1 MIDSSI
7 AFLDSGIGGLPYL
20 DWIRNRRPD
29 IPVSYLAD
37 TDNFP
42 YGDLEPEEVRTAV
55 LQSVDRLLQSGTP
68 RLLVIACNTA
78 SVTALEE
85 IRAITPC
92 PVVGTVP
99 AVKPAASLP
108 SRRPIGVLATSGTVD
123 SPYLSQLIKAF
134 SNGLEV
140 IRVAAG
146 DIVRFVEERWLEEG
160 DSGALPIVENALET
174 LQAADVGSVVI
185 GCTHFLHVIE
195 PIAEIMGPGVELVD
209 SRDGVGRRIL
219 SLLKEDLESPEDY
232 GGSAE
237 GDFLVTNSDI
247 SETRYRMFAN
257 LHGLEW
263 VGELS

>member
-37 TDNFP
+37 TAHFP
-42 YGDLEPEEVRTAV
+42 YGDLEPDEVRAAV
-55 LQSVDRLLQSGTP
+55 LQSVERLLQNGVP

-78 SVTALEE
+78 SVTALED
-85 IRAITPC
+85 IRAIAPC

-99 AVKPAASLP
+99 AVKPAAGLA
-108 SRRPIGVLATSGTVD
+108 SRLPIGVLATTGTVD
-123 SPYLSQLIKAF
+123 SSYLSQLISAF
-134 SNGLEV
+134 ANGREIV
-140 IRVAAG
+140 RVAAG

-174 LQAADVGSVVI
+174 LQIAGVGSVVL
-185 GCTHFLHVIE
+185 GCTHFLHVIK
-195 PIAEIMGPGVELVD
+195 PIAKIMGPDVQLVD

-219 SLLKEDLESPEDY
+219 SLLNEDLKSPDDNN
-232 GGSAE
+232 GAAG
-237 GDFLVTNSDI
+237 GDFLVTDAAI
-247 SETRYRMFAN
+247 SETRYRKFAG
-257 LHGLEW
+257 LHGLKW
-263 VGELS
+263 IGELN